1 MQIVVAGNLTEGFI
15 HYGPFEEFED
25 AVNFAMSLGL
35 GSCTAYSILYL
46 VAPEET
52 YEGAVI

>member
-25 AVNFAMSLGL
+25 ADNFARSL
-35 GSCTAYSILYL
+35 GSCQTYAIVNLF
-46 VAPEET
+46 APEET
-52 YEGAVI
+52 DEGALI

>member
-1 MQIVVAGNLTEGFI
+1 MLIVVAGDLTEGFI

-25 AVNFAMSLGL
+25 ADNFARSC
-35 GSCTAYSILYL
+35 GSSTTYSIVNL

-52 YEGAVI
+52 DEGAVI